1 MPMYR
6 KAVLS
11 LIFFAAFCLV
21 IAFPVHHAASSGM
34 GGNVNTPAAATPADS
49 GNNSS
54 GNMTGIYGQVWNATW
69 KPIAG
74 IVSYFGNVTG
84 ILLNDSVIDFSIV
97 IGEWSGSVAGTG
109 IWSILSATV
118 LLGIAFIGVWFI
130 LAIGD
135 AVKDVAEVG

>member
-11 LIFFAAFCLV
+11 LIFLAAFCLV
-21 IAFPVHHAASSGM
+21 IAFPVHHAASSGIVHV
-34 GGNVNTPAAATPADS
+34 NVPAAATPADR

-54 GNMTGIYGQVWNATW
+54 VNMTGIYGQIWNATW

-74 IVSYFGNVTG
+74 IVSYFGNTTG

-97 IGEWSGSVAGTG
+97 IGGWSGSVAGTG
-109 IWSILSATV
+109 IWSILTATV
-118 LLGIAFIGVWFI
+118 LLGIAFVGVWFI

-135 AVKDVAEVG
+135 AVRDVTEVG